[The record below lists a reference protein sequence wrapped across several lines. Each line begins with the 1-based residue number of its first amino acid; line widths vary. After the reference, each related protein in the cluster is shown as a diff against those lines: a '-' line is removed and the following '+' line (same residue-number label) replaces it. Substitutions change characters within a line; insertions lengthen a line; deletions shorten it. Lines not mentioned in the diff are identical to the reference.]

1 MSCAITQARTFA
13 HEHHGLVRRVAVV
26 PEQPWQPPRAVEDR
40 VVCELAGLLG
50 HVVDDVSP
58 RRPLR
63 VLGCEDNAIARKLLA
78 ALLKQKG
85 YEFVAANDGQKGV
98 DAFKEFR
105 PDVTVM
111 DIGMPVKDGIQ
122 ASHEIREIEAE
133 RGWTRHKIVR
143 PSSSLARCPLWA
155 RAGSRARC

>member
-1 MSCAITQARTFA
+1 MSTTASYDESQSCPSSPGSRPELSRTVSSASSQAYSATSSTTS
-13 HEHHGLVRRVAVV
+13 RR
-26 PEQPWQPPRAVEDR
+26 
-40 VVCELAGLLG
+40 
-50 HVVDDVSP
+50 